1 MTLQASLTTTSADET
16 RALGKSLTKKL
27 RGGDVVALHGDLGSG
42 KTTLVQGIA
51 AGLGVRRTVNSP
63 TFILMRVYPVRPARR
78 GIKQLV
84 HVDGYRIHDTR
95 EFDGIGLADYLG
107 QPNTITLIEWPKETL
122 AQLPHATWQV
132 TLTAGTQPNERRIQV
147 TPPPKNRL

>member
-1 MTLQASLTTTSADET
+1 MRRTSSTLTTTSAEET
-16 RALGKSLTKKL
+16 RALGRALAKRL

-51 AGLGVRRTVNSP
+51 HGLGVKRTVNSP
-63 TFILMRVYPVRPARR
+63 TFILMRVYPVRPARH

-84 HVDGYRIHDTR
+84 HVDGYRIRDER

-107 QPNTITLIEWPKETL
+107 RPDTVTVIEWPKPTQY
-122 AQLPHATWQV
+122 ASTAWQV
-132 TLTAGTQPNERRIQV
+132 SLTAGAKPDERRINIA
-147 TPPPKNRL
+147 PPPRHQP